1 VTSQGTIAAELE
13 LHGAG
18 RARNTWA
25 VRKFRPMQAVDIV
38 IGAGWAVFWIYWIA
52 ASVGVK
58 AGRTRW
64 TRFAGI
70 RVVIILAALLA
81 LRLGVFKG
89 HRAVTVDPWLQGI
102 GLALF
107 VLGLA
112 LAVWARIYIGRN
124 WGMPMSEKAD
134 PELVTTGP
142 YSAIRH
148 PIYSGIILA
157 MIGTTLA
164 VSLYWLIA
172 VVLVGAYFLY
182 SATMEERYMT
192 EVFPDAYP
200 RYKQSTKML
209 IPFVL

>member
-1 VTSQGTIAAELE
+1 
-13 LHGAG
+13 
-18 RARNTWA
+18 
-25 VRKFRPMQAVDIV
+25 MYAVDIV
-38 IGAGWAVFWIYWIA
+38 IGVGWVAFWVFWLA

-64 TRFAGI
+64 ARFAGV
-70 RVVIILAALLA
+70 RVAIILILLLL
-81 LRLGVFKG
+81 LRLRVFKG
-89 HRAVTVDPWLQGI
+89 HRAVTTDPWLQGI
-102 GLALF
+102 GLAVFL
-107 VLGLA
+107 LGLA
-112 LAVWARIYIGRN
+112 LAVWARIYLGRN

-142 YSAIRH
+142 YSVIRH

-157 MIGTTLA
+157 LAGTTIA

-172 VVLVGAYFLY
+172 VVALGAYFIY
-182 SATMEERYMT
+182 SAVMEERHMA

-209 IPFVL
+209 IPFIF